1 MSVLD
6 NIFGILG
13 YAKKPTSAVIEKA
26 EPVMV
31 EKASKE
37 SLAQNPLA
45 VTFASL
51 LGDPGMKRPSK
62 ITMQT
67 LRKMS
72 RTNWVDRTCITT
84 LRDEITGLPWNIE
97 PIDPK
102 KPYNETLQK
111 YFTKIL
117 QKPNSN
123 NENWRTFIDKL
134 IEDILVVDA
143 GVIEKVRDDD
153 GFIKEIYYVDGA
165 TIRPRFDEHGIV
177 GNPAY
182 EQYVA
187 DVGPGG
193 TINSNK
199 VIAEWPNEDMIYM
212 QWNPQG
218 AMDVFPYGLSPVEA
232 GLAVATAFLY
242 AEAFNLGFFRNNAIP
257 PVIFNLG
264 KDTSNTEIEKF
275 RAFLSA
281 EMSGE
286 GGWHSPM
293 VGAFGDGFD
302 VKQVTKNPSDMAWG
316 EYVQWQMRWKV
327 ALYRMS
333 PQDIGFTLD
342 QYKVEGQVQQQIS
355 KNKAVNSLKGV
366 VQQYI
371 NTEIIGDDCWEDG
384 AENLQFNWIDTT
396 AVDPKVQAEVDQ
408 IYVNS
413 GIKTRDEIRV
423 DQGLDEVE
431 GGDKPLVTAGSA
443 LIPLTQAG
451 MQTPTGAG
459 GADGMMTSNPFQG
472 IDDKMKGIKKTGTKR
487 KSAVSFGRIV
497 GFTGGKTFL
506 GEEKVKEVV
515 KNEKPK

>member
-1 MSVLD
+1 
-6 NIFGILG
+6 
-13 YAKKPTSAVIEKA
+13 
-26 EPVMV
+26 
-31 EKASKE
+31 
-37 SLAQNPLA
+37 
-45 VTFASL
+45 
-51 LGDPGMKRPSK
+51 
-62 ITMQT
+62 
-67 LRKMS
+67 
-72 RTNWVDRTCITT
+72 
-84 LRDEITGLPWNIE
+84 
-97 PIDPK
+97 
-102 KPYNETLQK
+102 
-111 YFTKIL
+111 
-117 QKPNSN
+117 
-123 NENWRTFIDKL
+123 
-134 IEDILVVDA
+134 
-143 GVIEKVRDDD
+143 
-153 GFIKEIYYVDGA
+153 
-165 TIRPRFDEHGIV
+165 
-177 GNPAY
+177 
-182 EQYVA
+182 
-187 DVGPGG
+187 
-193 TINSNK
+193 
-199 VIAEWPNEDMIYM
+199 
-212 QWNPQG
+212 
-218 AMDVFPYGLSPVEA
+218 
-232 GLAVATAFLY
+232 
-242 AEAFNLGFFRNNAIP
+242 
-257 PVIFNLG
+257 
-264 KDTSNTEIEKF
+264 
-275 RAFLSA
+275 
-281 EMSGE
+281 
-286 GGWHSPM
+286 
-293 VGAFGDGFD
+293 
-302 VKQVTKNPSDMAWG
+302 
-316 EYVQWQMRWKV
+316 
-327 ALYRMS
+327 MS